1 MANNLVE
8 GDHSPQTNK
17 VVLIDGYDITVKV
30 PASEKANFQDH
41 KEQAP
46 LLPPP
51 APPLSVQRVVL
62 VDGYDI
68 TVE

>member
-1 MANNLVE
+1 MINGLE
-8 GDHSPQTNK
+8 LPPQTNK
-17 VVLIDGYDITVKV
+17 VVLIEGYDINVEV
-30 PASEKANFQDH
+30 PAAEKANLQDH

-51 APPLSVQRVVL
+51 AAPLSRQRVVL
-62 VDGYDI
+62 IDGYDI